1 MEGLTAFLCSS
12 AGAALV
18 AGIFALIQWGMKRRA
33 EKKDRE
39 QDKAD
44 EAEEK
49 KKADDDAKAEEWE
62 TIKKALCYLMLYNIQ
77 ERCKTIIAEGE
88 VTPEELRSLHHWHE
102 LYHDKLGGNGD
113 ADVLMRRAEAVK
125 IVAD

>member
-18 AGIFALIQWGMKRRA
+18 AGIFALIQWWMKRRA

-44 EAEEK
+44 EAEKQGKQE
-49 KKADDDAKAEEWE
+49 DEAKAAEWE
-62 TIKKALCYLMLYNIQ
+62 TVKKALCYLMLYIIQ
-77 ERCKTIIAEGE
+77 ERCKEIIAAEE
-88 VTPEELRSLHHWHE
+88 VTPEELRSLHHWHDV
-102 LYHDKLGGNGD
+102 YHNGLGGNGD
-113 ADVLMRRAEAVK
+113 ADALMKRAEAVK
-125 IVAD
+125 IITD